1 MPTRA
6 KAISAIAEG
15 LSKRTLDLSPVADAE
30 IETPKLLALPGIGP
44 WTANY
49 LTIRTMRAPDV
60 FLDSDY
66 GVRKALSPLT
76 SKDIKAVKDKCRPF
90 GSYAVFN
97 LWNSL

>member
-1 MPTRA
+1 
-6 KAISAIAEG
+6 
-15 LSKRTLDLSPVADAE
+15 
-30 IETPKLLALPGIGP
+30 
-44 WTANY
+44 
-49 LTIRTMRAPDV
+49 MRAPDV